1 MPIILFFMKL
11 LKKHFTYFNT
21 LKSVTNPSLVIFF
34 KTKVM
39 VAPDDFIC
47 VKSSQLRQIFKKSIF
62 MFSTPFLLGNVFS
75 IPFQKL
81 QALLN
86 NGIQNLY
93 YIDTTFLFKYNK
105 KFYSSFQLKGLKK
118 MSFYNISK
126 NLHNVLSFYI
136 LKMVTN
142 KFFLYSK

>member
-1 MPIILFFMKL
+1 MLIILFFMKL

-39 VAPDDFIC
+39 VVPDNFIC
-47 VKSSQLRQIFKKSIF
+47 VTSSQLRQIFKKSIF
-62 MFSTPFLLGNVFS
+62 MFSTPFLFGNVFS

-81 QALLN
+81 QVLLN

-93 YIDTTFLFKYNK
+93 YSDTIFLFKYNK

-118 MSFYNISK
+118 MSFYNTSK
-126 NLHNVLSFYI
+126 NLHHLLSFYI